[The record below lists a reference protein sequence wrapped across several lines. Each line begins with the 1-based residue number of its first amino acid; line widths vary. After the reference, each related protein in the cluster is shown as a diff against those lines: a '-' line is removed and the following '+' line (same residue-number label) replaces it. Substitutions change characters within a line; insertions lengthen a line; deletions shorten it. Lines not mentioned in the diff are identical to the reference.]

1 MNYVW
6 DLEKA
11 TSNLEKHGIY
21 FADAVGV
28 LEDEQA
34 LSIEDLTDYGEER
47 FVSVGMDYLG
57 RILTVVFTYRNDEIR
72 IISARKATKKE
83 RLAYEKGTL

>member
-6 DLEKA
+6 DLQKA
-11 TSNLEKHGIY
+11 ASNFEKHGIY

-28 LEDEQA
+28 FEDEQA
-34 LSIEDLTDYGEER
+34 LSIEDITDYGEER

-83 RLAYEKGTL
+83 RLAYEEGTL

>member
-1 MNYVW
+1 MNYTW
-6 DLEKA
+6 DPQKA
-11 TSNLEKHGIY
+11 ASNLEKHGIH

-28 LEDEQA
+28 FEDEQA
-34 LSIEDLTDYGEER
+34 LSMEDLADYGDER
-47 FVSVGMDYLG
+47 FVSVGTDYLG

>member
-1 MNYVW
+1 MNYTW
-6 DLEKA
+6 DPRKA
-11 TSNLEKHGIY
+11 ASNFEKHGVY

-34 LSIEDLTDYGEER
+34 LSREDPADYEEER

-57 RILTVVFTYRNDEIR
+57 RIVTVVFTYRGDEIR

-83 RLAYEKGTL
+83 RAAYEKGIF

>member
-1 MNYVW
+1 MNYTW
-6 DLEKA
+6 DPQKA
-11 TSNLEKHGIY
+11 TGNFEKHGIY

-34 LSIEDLTDYGEER
+34 LSLEDLTNYGEER
-47 FVSVGMDYLG
+47 FVAVGMDYLG
-57 RILTVVFTYRNDEIR
+57 RILTVVFAYRGDEIR

-83 RLAYEKGTL
+83 RSAYEKGKL

>member
-11 TSNLEKHGIY
+11 ASNLEKHGIH
-21 FADAVGV
+21 FADTVGV
-28 LEDEQA
+28 LEDEQT
-34 LSIEDLTDYGEER
+34 LSIEDPGDYGEER

-57 RILTVVFTYRNDEIR
+57 RILTIVFTYRNDEIR
-72 IISARKATKKE
+72 LISARKATKKE
-83 RLAYEKGTL
+83 RSAYEKGTL

>member
-1 MNYVW
+1 MNYTW
-6 DLEKA
+6 DLQKA
-11 TSNLEKHGIY
+11 TSNLEKHGVH

-47 FVSVGMDYLG
+47 FVSVGTDYLG